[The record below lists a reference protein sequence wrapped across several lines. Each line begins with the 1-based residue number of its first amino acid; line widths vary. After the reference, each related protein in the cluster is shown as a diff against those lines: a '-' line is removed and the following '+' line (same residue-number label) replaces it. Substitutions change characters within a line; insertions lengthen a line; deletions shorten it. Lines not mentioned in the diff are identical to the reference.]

1 MSIIPEQMAAIEF
14 RGFGGPE
21 VLQAVTRP
29 VPLPAENQVLIKVA
43 AAGINRPDCLQREG
57 KYPPPKGA
65 SDIPGLEVSGS
76 IVAIGDQV
84 KAHQIGD
91 EVMALVTGGGYAEYV
106 VAEEAC
112 LLSIPTGLSMVDA
125 ACIPETFFTVWH
137 NVFQRGQLLPGET
150 LLIHGGSSGIGTTA
164 IQLAKQKG
172 AKVIITAGSK
182 TKCDACLELGADAA
196 IDYKR
201 EDFVAEVKRITDGAG
216 ADVILDMVGGE
227 YTGRNYAAAAL
238 DGRIV
243 QIAFLGGSKTEVD
256 FMQLMLKRLTHTG
269 STLRARDAEFK
280 QFIASELQQHVWP
293 LIEQGMIKPI
303 IDRVFSL
310 TDAGDAHRRIEES
323 GHIGKMVLR
332 VND

>member
-1 MSIIPEQMAAIEF
+1 MPVIPEQMTAIEF
-14 RGFGGPE
+14 SGFGGPE
-21 VLQAVTRP
+21 VLKVVTRQI
-29 VPLPAENQVLIKVA
+29 PLPAENQVLIKVA
-43 AAGINRPDCLQREG
+43 AAGVNRPDCLQREG

-65 SDIPGLEVSGS
+65 SDIPGLEVSGV

-84 KAHQIGD
+84 KAHTIGD
-91 EVMALVTGGGYAEYV
+91 DVMALVTGGGYGEYV
-106 VAEEAC
+106 LAEEAC
-112 LLSIPTGLSMVDA
+112 LLSIPVCLSMVEA

-137 NVFQRGQLLPGET
+137 NVFQRGQLKPGET

-182 TKCDACLELGADAA
+182 VKCDACLEIGADAA
-196 IDYKR
+196 INYKR
-201 EDFVAEVKRITDGAG
+201 EDFVTEVKRFSNSKG

-243 QIAFLGGSKTEVD
+243 QIAFLGGSKTQVD
-256 FMQLMLKRLTHTG
+256 FMPLMLKRLTHTG
-269 STLRARDAEFK
+269 STLRARDTQFK
-280 QFIASELQQHVWP
+280 KRIATELQQHIWP
-293 LIEQGMIKPI
+293 LIEQGKIRPI
-303 IDRVFSL
+303 IDQIFSL
-310 TDAGDAHRRIEES
+310 ADAGDAHRRIEES
-323 GHIGKMVLR
+323 GHIGKIILR